1 LTIVLLL
8 IESQR
13 KHESQILHKKPRW
26 CALGDCLLPTPGRFS
41 IVLGVDGFTHLL
53 QFHPAISA
61 RDTPTAETAVEAF
74 VIITGGANISPTVA
88 IELKRLTAM
97 ALRHLLL
104 LEGVSCW
111 NN

>member
-1 LTIVLLL
+1 VI
-8 IESQR
+8 I
-13 KHESQILHKKPRW
+13 
-26 CALGDCLLPTPGRFS
+26 CPTPGRFS
-41 IVLGVDGFTHLL
+41 IVLRFDGFTHLL

-61 RDTPTAETAVEAF
+61 RDTPTAETAVEAL
-74 VIITGGANISPTVA
+74 VVVALGANISPTVA
-88 IELKRLTAM
+88 IEFKRLTAM